1 MRVRTEALR
10 RLALT
15 SLLIVLA
22 SLAASP
28 ARSQQASG
36 SKSPAKAVSPQP
48 TESQT
53 RARAILMQMAEFI
66 GTTPRF
72 SVSLRTGYDAV
83 QGSGQKIEFAETQQI
98 TVSRPRNLRVES
110 ARSDGAK
117 MLAVFTGT
125 EIALIDV
132 TANVIATAPQP
143 GPIDET
149 LVHFVQDLRM
159 RLPLAAMLLSRLPAE
174 LDGRVKF
181 IDYVEKTGIHGS
193 PAHHLAARTDTVDFQ
208 IWITEGDKPLPQRV
222 VITYKNA
229 QGQPQFWA
237 QLADWNLAPTIA
249 ESTFAAIAPEG
260 AQKSD
265 VRGAASARRSLL
277 RASQS
282 RAKEPSDAGFIV
294 VWCRGDTSLKCCGS
308 GPAGRR
314 ICGARP
320 RGWRRGE
327 GRRGARRWGGGGR
340 VFARR
345 RRVARWFR
353 WGRRAGIGCSRGR
366 AESLCI
372 SGRSPAERAVR
383 TDTATRFGERAPR
396 RSAGAAV
403 GQSGE
408 PAGPAVEQS
417 GSEVD
422 QPGRPADA
430 VSVQSSQ
437 SADAVSVQSR
447 QPAVHRDAGA
457 KHESIYCY

>member
-28 ARSQQASG
+28 ARSQPASG
-36 SKSPAKAVSPQP
+36 SKSPAKAVAPQP

-66 GTTPRF
+66 STTPRF
-72 SVSLRTGYDAV
+72 SVSLRAGYDAV

-125 EIALIDV
+125 EIVLIDA
-132 TANVIATAPQP
+132 TANVMATAPQP
-143 GPIDET
+143 GPLDET
-149 LVHFVQDLRM
+149 LVHFVQDLGM
-159 RLPLAAMLLSRLPAE
+159 RLPLAVMLLSRLPAE
-174 LDGRVKF
+174 FDGRVKF

-237 QLADWNLAPTIA
+237 QLSDWNLAPTIA

-260 AQKSD
+260 AQ
-265 VRGAASARRSLL
+265 
-277 RASQS
+277 
-282 RAKEPSDAGFIV
+282 
-294 VWCRGDTSLKCCGS
+294 
-308 GPAGRR
+308 
-314 ICGARP
+314 
-320 RGWRRGE
+320 
-327 GRRGARRWGGGGR
+327 
-340 VFARR
+340 
-345 RRVARWFR
+345 RVAFAAQL
-353 WGRRAGIGCSRGR
+353 RRAQPTARQS
-366 AESLCI
+366 I
-372 SGRSPAERAVR
+372 SSKG
-383 TDTATRFGERAPR
+383 G
-396 RSAGAAV
+396 
-403 GQSGE
+403 
-408 PAGPAVEQS
+408 
-417 GSEVD
+417 
-422 QPGRPADA
+422 
-430 VSVQSSQ
+430 
-437 SADAVSVQSR
+437 
-447 QPAVHRDAGA
+447 
-457 KHESIYCY
+457 K

>member
-1 MRVRTEALR
+1 MRVSTEALR

-22 SLAASP
+22 SVATSP

-66 GTTPRF
+66 STTARF

-149 LVHFVQDLRM
+149 LVHFVQNLGM
-159 RLPLAAMLLSRLPAE
+159 RLPLAVMLLSRLPAE

-237 QLADWNLAPTIA
+237 QLSDWNLAPTIA

-260 AQKSD
+260 AQ
-265 VRGAASARRSLL
+265 
-277 RASQS
+277 
-282 RAKEPSDAGFIV
+282 
-294 VWCRGDTSLKCCGS
+294 
-308 GPAGRR
+308 
-314 ICGARP
+314 
-320 RGWRRGE
+320 
-327 GRRGARRWGGGGR
+327 
-340 VFARR
+340 
-345 RRVARWFR
+345 RVAF
-353 WGRRAGIGCSRGR
+353 AAQLPR
-366 AESLCI
+366 AEPTARQSI
-372 SGRSPAERAVR
+372 SSK
-383 TDTATRFGERAPR
+383 
-396 RSAGAAV
+396 
-403 GQSGE
+403 
-408 PAGPAVEQS
+408 
-417 GSEVD
+417 
-422 QPGRPADA
+422 
-430 VSVQSSQ
+430 
-437 SADAVSVQSR
+437 
-447 QPAVHRDAGA
+447 GA
-457 KHESIYCY
+457 K